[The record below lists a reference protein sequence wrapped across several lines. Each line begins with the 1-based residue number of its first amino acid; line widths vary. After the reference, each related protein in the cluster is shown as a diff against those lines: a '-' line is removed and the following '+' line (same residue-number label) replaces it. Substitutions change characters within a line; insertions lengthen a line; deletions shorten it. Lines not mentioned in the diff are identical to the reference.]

1 MAAGVSVATLIAVLP
16 GGEHMGGSFLATIRT
31 GILVI
36 ATLVLAFAARYAPAS
51 ESAWLVYPLLFLT
64 GVKLAVIDFPQGHPQ
79 TLFAALA
86 LYGIALSTAPR
97 MLRRAVTESEGLTSP
112 AAGNRSGTS
121 TPLRVRIP

>member
-1 MAAGVSVATLIAVLP
+1 
-16 GGEHMGGSFLATIRT
+16 MGGSFLATIRT

-36 ATLVLAFAARYAPAS
+36 ATLVLAFGARYAPAR
-51 ESAWLVYPLLFLT
+51 EPVWLVYSLLFLT

-97 MLRRAVTESEGLTSP
+97 MLRRAVVHSGASP
-112 AAGNRSGTS
+112 SMRIEAADRAASPDS
-121 TPLRVRIP
+121 LAVARQHRL